1 MLRTRFP
8 ASLLSEDEDLVLDGA
23 PHWITLLKPAAQTI
37 GIVAAT
43 LLLWLWVPF
52 RWGSWPYV
60 IVTIVALGLLFFWP
74 ARDVIA
80 WLTTHFVV
88 TTDRVILRSGWIA
101 KRSMEIRME
110 KISDVRFS
118 QRVLERI
125 MGVGDLF
132 IESAGREGHSIFNNV
147 AKPEAVQRV
156 ISTMRERNE
165 SKKTVVHVPEMGPT
179 MPSIADELI
188 KLHQLRGEGALTD
201 DEFQSVKEQLLRRAS
216 G

>member
-1 MLRTRFP
+1 MIRTRFP
-8 ASLLSEDEDLVLDGA
+8 ASLLSEDEDLVLDGR
-23 PHWITLLKPAAQTI
+23 PHWITLLKPVAQAI
-37 GIVAAT
+37 GIVVGII
-43 LLLWLWVPF
+43 LLWLWLPF
-52 RWGSWPYV
+52 EWGSWPYV
-60 IVTIVALGLLFFWP
+60 VVTIVGVGLLLFWP
-74 ARDVIA
+74 ARDFANWI
-80 WLTTHFVV
+80 TTHFVV

-147 AKPEAVQRV
+147 AQPEAVQRV

-165 SKKTVVHVPEMGPT
+165 AKKAVVHVPEMGPT
-179 MPSIADELI
+179 IPSVADELI
-188 KLHQLRGEGALTD
+188 KLHRLHGEGVLTD
-201 DEFQSVKEQLLRRAS
+201 DEFQSVKEQLLRRA
-216 G
+216 

>member
-1 MLRTRFP
+1 MLRSRFP
-8 ASLLSEDEDLVLDGA
+8 PSLLSEDEDLVLDGR
-23 PHWITLLKPAAQTI
+23 PHWITLIRPSLQAI
-37 GIVAAT
+37 GILAGVI
-43 LLLWLWVPF
+43 LLWLWLPF
-52 RWGSWPYV
+52 RWGNWPYAV
-60 IVTIVALGLLFFWP
+60 VMIVGIGLLLFWP
-74 ARDVIA
+74 AREFVA

-101 KRSMEIRME
+101 KQSMEIRME

-147 AKPEAVQRV
+147 AQPEAVQRV

-165 SKKTVVHVPEMGPT
+165 AKKTVVHVPEMGPS
-179 MPSIADELI
+179 MPSVADELI
-188 KLHQLRGEGALTD
+188 KLHRLHGDGALTD
-201 DEFQSVKEQLLRRAS
+201 DEFQSVKEQLLRRA
-216 G
+216 

>member
-1 MLRTRFP
+1 MHYAHGSEVVALPNGRGYGRIVLRTVFP
-8 ASLLSEDEDLVLDGA
+8 ASLLSEDEDLVLDGR
-23 PHWITLLKPAAQTI
+23 PHWITLLKPAAQAI
-37 GIVAAT
+37 AIVAGMT
-43 LLLWLWVPF
+43 LFWLWLPF
-52 RWGSWPYV
+52 RWGAWPYV
-60 IVTIVALGLLFFWP
+60 VVTIVAVGLLIFWP
-74 ARDVIA
+74 VKDLVA

-118 QRVLERI
+118 QRILERV

-132 IESAGREGHSIFNNV
+132 IESAGREGHTVFGNV

-165 SKKTVVHVPEMGPT
+165 AMKTVVHVPEVGAT
-179 MPSIADELI
+179 IPSIGDE
-188 KLHQLRGEGALTD
+188 R
-201 DEFQSVKEQLLRRAS
+201 SKEQKAR
-216 G
+216 

>member
-1 MLRTRFP
+1 MIRTRFP
-8 ASLLSEDEDLVLDGA
+8 ASLLSEDEDLVLDGH
-23 PHWITLLKPAAQTI
+23 PHWITLLKPAAQAL
-37 GIVAAT
+37 GIVVSMV
-43 LLLWLWVPF
+43 LLWLWLPF

-60 IVTIVALGLLFFWP
+60 VVTIIGVGLLLFWP
-74 ARDVIA
+74 VRDFVT

-118 QRVLERI
+118 QRVLERLL
-125 MGVGDLF
+125 GVGDLF
-132 IESAGREGHSIFNNV
+132 IESAGREGHTVFSNV
-147 AKPEAVQRV
+147 AQPEAVQRV
-156 ISTMRERNE
+156 ISTMRERSE

-179 MPSIADELI
+179 IPSIADELI
-188 KLHQLRGEGALTD
+188 KLHQLRGDGALTD